1 VSTQYADI
9 GELVRQL
16 CEQHVHPEDIIT
28 KAEPLLDEDGERIF
42 GEPMTLYKKRPIT
55 TQGAGTRT
63 SALFWFCVRGGGI
76 PRTPTEKRK
85 AR

>member
-1 VSTQYADI
+1 MELSISTEHMTALGLHEPVSTQYADI

-42 GEPMTLYKKRPIT
+42 GEPMTCKLACAMEEVTVPTTAVRP
-55 TQGAGTRT
+55 
-63 SALFWFCVRGGGI
+63 AL
-76 PRTPTEKRK
+76 P
-85 AR
+85 